1 MKKKNLKVLL
11 IVIAVAIVV
20 IAAAV
25 FASLLRKD
33 GRGMNAFDRSKV
45 VATGGGQ
52 SITMGELAMGLDNSI
67 NYYHQYYNTTYTGD
81 ELKQLQENVAK
92 DLLLQKVYASKTE
105 ELGIG
110 LTAEEIATC
119 KKTASDQLATL
130 EETIGKQ
137 LSTSGNFSNAN
148 LQTQINEY
156 FTRQLGMNKSQYKA
170 YIESQE
176 KASLSLKKLEDYYA
190 DSLSEYTDEDLL
202 AFYHEHTSENYG
214 DNYVDGNY
222 AMQMY
227 YYMLGYSS
235 TPYLYVPEGFF
246 YVDVLS
252 FSADTEEEANAFV
265 EKVNESGDFDA
276 IAAESGVMSQHDFLP
291 APYAVGPND
300 WFYILDSQETYDAA
314 AAMEIGEMKTFVISN
329 TDAAEDAPAYTVLVV
344 KRVEGA
350 ICENGAASG
359 VVDIDYYGLR
369 DSIKSD
375 FEDHKFEELTETW
388 LTNLDL
394 TDAVHSYPAE

>member
-92 DLLLQKVYASKTE
+92 DLLLQKIYASKAT

-170 YIESQE
+170 YIESQ
-176 KASLSLKKLEDYYA
+176 
-190 DSLSEYTDEDLL
+190 
-202 AFYHEHTSENYG
+202 G
-214 DNYVDGNY
+214 G
-222 AMQMY
+222 
-227 YYMLGYSS
+227 
-235 TPYLYVPEGFF
+235 
-246 YVDVLS
+246 
-252 FSADTEEEANAFV
+252 
-265 EKVNESGDFDA
+265 KVTGSV
-276 IAAESGVMSQHDFLP
+276 SKSQ
-291 APYAVGPND
+291 A
-300 WFYILDSQETYDAA
+300 
-314 AAMEIGEMKTFVISN
+314 
-329 TDAAEDAPAYTVLVV
+329 
-344 KRVEGA
+344 
-350 ICENGAASG
+350 
-359 VVDIDYYGLR
+359 
-369 DSIKSD
+369 
-375 FEDHKFEELTETW
+375 
-388 LTNLDL
+388 
-394 TDAVHSYPAE
+394 